1 RLQEASHM
9 ESIRHWI
16 GGRAV
21 AGVSGRTA
29 PVYDP
34 ARGAPVAEVPLAS
47 AAEVGDALKV
57 AREAADAWGSST
69 LSTRVAA
76 MFRLRELLDGHRADL
91 AALVSREHGKVRSDA
106 LGEVARGIE
115 CVEFACGIPELL
127 KGTMSGEV

>member
-1 RLQEASHM
+1 MACPEVVVSVVAPSVVARLQEASHM

-47 AAEVGDALKV
+47 AA
-57 AREAADAWGSST
+57 
-69 LSTRVAA
+69 
-76 MFRLRELLDGHRADL
+76 
-91 AALVSREHGKVRSDA
+91 
-106 LGEVARGIE
+106 
-115 CVEFACGIPELL
+115 
-127 KGTMSGEV
+127 